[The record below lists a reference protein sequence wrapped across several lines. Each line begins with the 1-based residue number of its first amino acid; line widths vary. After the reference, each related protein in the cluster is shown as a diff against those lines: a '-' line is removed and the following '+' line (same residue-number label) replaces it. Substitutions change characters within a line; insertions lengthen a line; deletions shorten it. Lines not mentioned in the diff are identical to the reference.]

1 MIPYVLGQILLLAS
15 LAGCVV
21 LLHKMMDKLFDMI
34 DYRVWRPYD
43 QELQALKE
51 ETDREAETEPAQRLD
66 MEPGTGIMTAQERRR
81 WSEHA
86 ERRFHRKQGTRMCFG
101 ISQQSARYQKRGQ
114 ICQGERV
121 AAHSSLH

>member
-34 DYRVWRPYD
+34 DYRGWQPYD

-51 ETDREAETEPAQRLD
+51 ETDRESGTEPAQMQDL
-66 MEPGTGIMTAQERRR
+66 EPETGIITAQERRR

-86 ERRFHRKQGTRMCFG
+86 ERRFNRKQGARMRFG
-101 ISQQSARYQKRGQ
+101 ISQQSARNQKRGK
-114 ICQGERV
+114 IRQGERV
-121 AAHSSLH
+121 AAHGSLH